1 MVIPVVSGTPLGGA
15 GYFRK
20 WHETREIEGYL
31 MAVRK
36 GMERLEEL
44 RRQAE
49 AGGGQE
55 RIDKLHR
62 DGYLTARQ
70 RVALI
75 VDTGTFLEL
84 NPFAG
89 AQPAEFGPPPPYIP
103 GDGVIAGFGTVDG
116 RTVGIYAHDKTVK
129 GGSLGN
135 VQATKITNVIRRACD
150 IRVPVVALQDSVG
163 ARIQEGNKNVGFD
176 SIFHALT
183 QASGVIPLISCIL
196 GRSAGGVAYSSALM
210 DFILM
215 VEGKSQLFITG
226 PEVIKAVTHEEVS
239 FEDLGGAKVHAE
251 KSGVCDLVAPDEPGL
266 IQLVKEMLSF
276 LPNSYEDQP
285 PRITPR
291 DDPDRRDDR
300 LSSIVPED
308 PKKSYDMRDVLGCV
322 FDEGYFF
329 EIKPKYAKNILTG
342 FGRMDGWPVG
352 FVANQP
358 MYLAGALDVDA
369 SDKASRFIRFCDAF
383 NLPLLTFVDVPGY
396 LPGIDQEHRG
406 IIRHGAKM
414 LFAYGEATV
423 PKITIVVR
431 KDYGGGKQ
439 AMCSKPMGT
448 DLVLAWPGAELAV
461 MGAEG
466 AVNVVCRKEIQGSKD
481 PEGTRRSLIEEYQ
494 DIFTG
499 PFEAARKM
507 YVDDIIPPEE
517 TRPRVI
523 QALGV
528 LRTKRVW
535 RIDKRHANM
544 PV

>member
-1 MVIPVVSGTPLGGA
+1 MA
-15 GYFRK
+15 
-20 WHETREIEGYL
+20 TRR
-31 MAVRK
+31 AVD
-36 GMERLEEL
+36 RLDEL
-44 RRQAE
+44 RRKASV
-49 AGGGQE
+49 GGGQE
-55 RIDKLHR
+55 RIDKRRR
-62 DGYLTARQ
+62 DGFLTAQ
-70 RVALI
+70 ERVALVI
-75 VDTGTFLEL
+75 DPGTFLEL

-89 AQPAEFGPPPPYIP
+89 PHPSEFGPPAAYIP
-103 GDGVIAGFGTVDG
+103 GDGVVAGFGSVNG
-116 RTVGIYAHDKTVK
+116 RTVGLYAHDKTVK

-150 IRVPVVALQDSVG
+150 MRVPVVGLQDSVG

-176 SIFHALT
+176 SIFHAIT

-210 DFILM
+210 DFVLM
-215 VEGKSQLFITG
+215 IEGKSQLFITG

-239 FEDLGGAKVHAE
+239 FEDLGGAKIHAE
-251 KSGVCDLVAPDEPGL
+251 KSGVCDLVARDEPGL
-266 IQLVKEMLSF
+266 AQWVKEILSF
-276 LPNSYEDQP
+276 LPSSCEEKP
-285 PRITPR
+285 PRVTPR
-291 DDPDRRDDR
+291 DDPGRRDDR
-300 LSSIVPED
+300 LSGIVPED
-308 PKKSYDMRDVLGCV
+308 PKKAYDMRDVLRSV

-329 EIKPKYAKNILTG
+329 EIKPKFAKNILTG
-342 FGRMDGWPVG
+342 FGRMDGWSVG

-358 MYLAGALDVDA
+358 MHLAGALDVDA

-383 NLPLLTFVDVPGY
+383 NIPLLTFVDVPGY

-414 LFAYGEATV
+414 LFAYAEATV
-423 PKITIVVR
+423 PKITVIVR

-466 AVNVVCRKEIQGSKD
+466 AVNIICRREIQASED
-481 PEGTRRSLIEEYQ
+481 PDRTRQGLIEAYQ
-494 DIFTG
+494 DLFDG

-523 QALGV
+523 QAIRV
-528 LRTKRVW
+528 LATKKVS